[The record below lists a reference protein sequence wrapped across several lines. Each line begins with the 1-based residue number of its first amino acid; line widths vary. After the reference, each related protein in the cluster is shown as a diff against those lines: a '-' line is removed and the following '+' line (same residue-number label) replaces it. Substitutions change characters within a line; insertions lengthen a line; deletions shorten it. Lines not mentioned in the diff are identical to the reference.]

1 MKTIDTPN
9 AFKRLQQD
17 LAEFAKER
25 DWDQFHNPKNLVMAL
40 NGEVGELNEL
50 FQWLT
55 TEQSENFPAEK
66 QEALAHEL
74 ADIQLYLLRLAEKC
88 HIDLEAACDRK
99 MALNR
104 AKYPV
109 EKCFGKALKYNEL

>member
-1 MKTIDTPN
+1 MKNTDQTN
-9 AFKRLQQD
+9 AFSRLQQEMTD
-17 LAEFAKER
+17 FAKER

-40 NGEVGELNEL
+40 TGEVGELNEL

-55 TEQSENFPAEK
+55 PEQAENFPADK

-99 MALNR
+99 IALNK

-109 EKCFGKALKYNEL
+109 EKCFGKSLKYNEL